1 MVDLLEDC
9 RKFFGSDDLYKVLNV
24 EKDAQDSEC
33 KYRIYNLFPFT
44 DFINRNNRWI
54 LSLVTLKVN
63 KTKLVQ

>member
-44 DFINRNNRWI
+44 DFINRNNR
-54 LSLVTLKVN
+54 
-63 KTKLVQ
+63 